1 MIYKDISEQI
11 EELRCKLHKELEKSG
26 FDTKKAL
33 KISEELD
40 ELIENFY
47 VEKNMKKT
55 NDNNSLYKEYMI
67 AYNRLKELLKKSVP
81 TAFFP
86 HSAVR
91 QVLHFLCSLQ
101 RKVSSINTEFSS
113 SVLIPKQLTRQRTD
127 RCSRTQCLKSDSLLF
142 RHSL

>member
-67 AYNRLKELLKKSVP
+67 AYNRLKELLKKNGIFP
-81 TAFFP
+81 TEKEWNNIAKYEKYLN
-86 HSAVR
+86 SRSIKYVG
-91 QVLHFLCSLQ
+91 QEVGSEGMENNLMLQLQ
-101 RKVSSINTEFSS
+101 RWSESCEGI
-113 SVLIPKQLTRQRTD
+113 L
-127 RCSRTQCLKSDSLLF
+127 
-142 RHSL
+142 

>member
-26 FDTKKAL
+26 FETKKAL

-55 NDNNSLYKEYMI
+55 NNNSLYTEYMI
-67 AYNRLKELLKKSVP
+67 AYNKLKELLVKNGIFPTEKEWNNIAKNEKYLNSRSIKYVSGVSWGNLKKKIK
-81 TAFFP
+81 
-86 HSAVR
+86 
-91 QVLHFLCSLQ
+91 LE
-101 RKVSSINTEFSS
+101 I
-113 SVLIPKQLTRQRTD
+113 
-127 RCSRTQCLKSDSLLF
+127 KSES
-142 RHSL
+142 

>member
-40 ELIENFY
+40 ELIEKFY

-55 NDNNSLYKEYMI
+55 DDKNNSLYKEYMI
-67 AYNRLKELLKKSVP
+67 AYNKLKELLKNNGIFPTEKEWNNIAKNEKYLNSRSIKYVSKS
-81 TAFFP
+81 
-86 HSAVR
+86 SWGN
-91 QVLHFLCSLQ
+91 L
-101 RKVSSINTEFSS
+101 KKKINCE
-113 SVLIPKQLTRQRTD
+113 V
-127 RCSRTQCLKSDSLLF
+127 KSDNKNTKI
-142 RHSL
+142 

>member
-55 NDNNSLYKEYMI
+55 NDNNSFI
-67 AYNRLKELLKKSVP
+67 
-81 TAFFP
+81 FFFKFP
-86 HSAVR
+86 
-91 QVLHFLCSLQ
+91 Q
-101 RKVSSINTEFSS
+101 
-113 SVLIPKQLTRQRTD
+113 LIPDTYFID
-127 RCSRTQCLKSDSLLF
+127 LLF
-142 RHSL
+142 RYFSYFAILFHSFSVGKIPLFFNNSFANFS

>member
-67 AYNRLKELLKKSVP
+67 AYNRLKELLKKNGII
-81 TAFFP
+81 
-86 HSAVR
+86 
-91 QVLHFLCSLQ
+91 LQ
-101 RKVSSINTEFSS
+101 NMKNT
-113 SVLIPKQLTRQRTD
+113 
-127 RCSRTQCLKSDSLLF
+127 
-142 RHSL
+142 

>member
-33 KISEELD
+33 KLSEELD

-55 NDNNSLYKEYMI
+55 NDNNSLYKEYREL
-67 AYNRLKELLKKSVP
+67 NRCYEKRRKENI
-81 TAFFP
+81 
-86 HSAVR
+86 
-91 QVLHFLCSLQ
+91 
-101 RKVSSINTEFSS
+101 RK
-113 SVLIPKQLTRQRTD
+113 
-127 RCSRTQCLKSDSLLF
+127 
-142 RHSL
+142 

>member
-40 ELIENFY
+40 ELIEKFY

-55 NDNNSLYKEYMI
+55 DNKNNSLYKEYMI
-67 AYNRLKELLKKSVP
+67 AYNKLKELLKNNGIFPTEKEWNNEKYLNSRSIKYVSGISWRNLKKKIKLEIKSE
-81 TAFFP
+81 
-86 HSAVR
+86 S
-91 QVLHFLCSLQ
+91 
-101 RKVSSINTEFSS
+101 
-113 SVLIPKQLTRQRTD
+113 
-127 RCSRTQCLKSDSLLF
+127 
-142 RHSL
+142 

>member
-40 ELIENFY
+40 ELIEKFY

-55 NDNNSLYKEYMI
+55 NDKNNSLYKEYII
-67 AYNRLKELLKKSVP
+67 AYNRLKELFKEDGIFPTEKEWNNIAKNEKYLNSRSIKYVSGISWVNLKKKI
-81 TAFFP
+81 
-86 HSAVR
+86 R
-91 QVLHFLCSLQ
+91 L
-101 RKVSSINTEFSS
+101 EM
-113 SVLIPKQLTRQRTD
+113 
-127 RCSRTQCLKSDSLLF
+127 KSES
-142 RHSL
+142 

>member
-47 VEKNMKKT
+47 VEKNMKNT
-55 NDNNSLYKEYMI
+55 NDNNSLYKEYII
-67 AYNRLKELLKKSVP
+67 AYNKLKELLKNNDTFPTEKEWNNIAKNEKYLNSRSIKYVSGISWGNLKKKIKQEIKS
-81 TAFFP
+81 
-86 HSAVR
+86 
-91 QVLHFLCSLQ
+91 
-101 RKVSSINTEFSS
+101 
-113 SVLIPKQLTRQRTD
+113 
-127 RCSRTQCLKSDSLLF
+127 KS
-142 RHSL
+142 

>member
-33 KISEELD
+33 KLSEELD

-55 NDNNSLYKEYMI
+55 NDNNNFTSCGIINWFLDRRI
-67 AYNRLKELLKKSVP
+67 FINKK
-81 TAFFP
+81 
-86 HSAVR
+86 
-91 QVLHFLCSLQ
+91 
-101 RKVSSINTEFSS
+101 
-113 SVLIPKQLTRQRTD
+113 
-127 RCSRTQCLKSDSLLF
+127 
-142 RHSL
+142 

>member
-26 FDTKKAL
+26 FETKKAL

-55 NDNNSLYKEYMI
+55 NNNSLYTEYMI
-67 AYNRLKELLKKSVP
+67 AYNKLRELLVKNGIFPTEKEWNNIAKNEKYLNSRSIKYVSGVSWGNLKKKIK
-81 TAFFP
+81 
-86 HSAVR
+86 
-91 QVLHFLCSLQ
+91 LE
-101 RKVSSINTEFSS
+101 I
-113 SVLIPKQLTRQRTD
+113 
-127 RCSRTQCLKSDSLLF
+127 KSES
-142 RHSL
+142 

>member
-55 NDNNSLYKEYMI
+55 NDNNSLYKELYFCR
-67 AYNRLKELLKKSVP
+67 NS
-81 TAFFP
+81 
-86 HSAVR
+86 
-91 QVLHFLCSLQ
+91 
-101 RKVSSINTEFSS
+101 KV
-113 SVLIPKQLTRQRTD
+113 
-127 RCSRTQCLKSDSLLF
+127 
-142 RHSL
+142 

>member
-55 NDNNSLYKEYMI
+55 NDKNNSLYKEYII
-67 AYNRLKELLKKSVP
+67 AYNRLKELFKEDGTFPTEKEWNNIAKNEKYLNSRSIKYVSGISWVNLKKKI
-81 TAFFP
+81 
-86 HSAVR
+86 R
-91 QVLHFLCSLQ
+91 L
-101 RKVSSINTEFSS
+101 EM
-113 SVLIPKQLTRQRTD
+113 
-127 RCSRTQCLKSDSLLF
+127 KSES
-142 RHSL
+142 

>member
-40 ELIENFY
+40 ELIEKFY

-55 NDNNSLYKEYMI
+55 DNKNNSLYKEYII
-67 AYNRLKELLKKSVP
+67 AYNRLKEIFKEDGTFPTEKEWNNIAKNEKYLNSRSIKYVSEISWVNLKKKI
-81 TAFFP
+81 
-86 HSAVR
+86 R
-91 QVLHFLCSLQ
+91 L
-101 RKVSSINTEFSS
+101 EM
-113 SVLIPKQLTRQRTD
+113 
-127 RCSRTQCLKSDSLLF
+127 KSES
-142 RHSL
+142 

>member
-40 ELIENFY
+40 ELIEKFY

-55 NDNNSLYKEYMI
+55 DNKNNSLYKEYMI
-67 AYNRLKELLKKSVP
+67 AYNRLKELFKEDGTFPTEKEWNNIAKNEKYLNSRSIKYVSGISWVNLKKKI
-81 TAFFP
+81 
-86 HSAVR
+86 R
-91 QVLHFLCSLQ
+91 L
-101 RKVSSINTEFSS
+101 EM
-113 SVLIPKQLTRQRTD
+113 
-127 RCSRTQCLKSDSLLF
+127 KSES
-142 RHSL
+142 

>member
-40 ELIENFY
+40 ELIEKFY

-55 NDNNSLYKEYMI
+55 NDKNNSLYKEYII
-67 AYNRLKELLKKSVP
+67 AYNRLKELFKEDGTFPTEKEWNNIAKNEKYLNSRSIKYVSGISWVNLKKKI
-81 TAFFP
+81 
-86 HSAVR
+86 R
-91 QVLHFLCSLQ
+91 L
-101 RKVSSINTEFSS
+101 EM
-113 SVLIPKQLTRQRTD
+113 
-127 RCSRTQCLKSDSLLF
+127 KSES
-142 RHSL
+142 

>member
-47 VEKNMKKT
+47 IEKNMKKT

-67 AYNRLKELLKKSVP
+67 AYNRLKELLKKNGIFP
-81 TAFFP
+81 TEKEWNNIAKYEKYLN
-86 HSAVR
+86 SR
-91 QVLHFLCSLQ
+91 SI
-101 RKVSSINTEFSS
+101 KYVSGISWGN
-113 SVLIPKQLTRQRTD
+113 
-127 RCSRTQCLKSDSLLF
+127 LKKKIKIEIKSES
-142 RHSL
+142 